1 MTAAKM
7 IGGMRMKIV
16 NMPVRV
22 PVSHIKHGHVFKYKD
37 KYYMATNAYYG
48 DEMRQKNK
56 VYIELETGFWKS
68 FTDEF
73 VEPIENIQL
82 VVGQGIIYEE
92 DEDDDSEG

>member
-1 MTAAKM
+1 MTFAITARM

-48 DEMRQKNK
+48 AEMGQKNK
-56 VYIELETGFWKS
+56 VYVELETGFWKVS
-68 FTDEF
+68 LMNLLNLLKTS
-73 VEPIENIQL
+73 N
-82 VVGQGIIYEE
+82 
-92 DEDDDSEG
+92 